1 MFTCC
6 WANYERRWPLLAR
19 PVLPLV
25 LVAVAQA
32 GKEVND
38 LDGLAQ
44 AHLVSKNPTSLLLMQ
59 LPQPLDRDLKAKRR
73 DINAIEL

>member
-6 WANYERRWPLLAR
+6 WTNYERRWPLLAR
-19 PVLPLV
+19 SVFPLV

-32 GKEVND
+32 GKEGND

-44 AHLVSKNPTSLLLMQ
+44 AHLVSKNPASLLLMQ
-59 LPQPLDRDLKAKRR
+59 LPQPLDCDLKSKHKG
-73 DINAIEL
+73 DIHK